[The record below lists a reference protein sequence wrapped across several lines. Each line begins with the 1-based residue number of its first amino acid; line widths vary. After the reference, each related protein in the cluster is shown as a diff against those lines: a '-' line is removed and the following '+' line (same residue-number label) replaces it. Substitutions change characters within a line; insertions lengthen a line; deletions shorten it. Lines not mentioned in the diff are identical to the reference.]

1 MYHDCI
7 MAGFGGQGIL
17 MIGDIL
23 ALAAMYEG
31 RNVTWMP
38 SYGVEMRG
46 GTARCTVVISDER
59 IGSPITGAP
68 AGCLVMNKPSL
79 EKYESWVRADG
90 VLVANGT
97 FINKEDFTRDDI
109 KTLLVPTVDIANEV
123 GDARTASMVALG
135 AYVQMTGAAEMGGLQ
150 QALEYT
156 FTGKKAKLVPINVKA
171 LESGMAFAKNGAA

>member
-23 ALAAMYEG
+23 SLAAMHDG

-59 IGSPITGAP
+59 IGSPITGTP
-68 AGCLVMNKPSL
+68 SGCLVMNKPSL
-79 EKYESWVRADG
+79 DKYESWVSPG
-90 VLVANGT
+90 GTLVANGT
-97 FINKEDFTRDDI
+97 FIQESDFTRSDI
-109 KTLLVPTVDIANEV
+109 SRLLVPTNEIAEQV
-123 GDARTASMVALG
+123 GDKRTASMVALG
-135 AYVQMTGAAEMGGLQ
+135 AYVEMTGVTDTPGLKA
-150 QALEYT
+150 ALEKT
-156 FTGKKAKLVPINVKA
+156 FSGKKAKLVPIN
-171 LESGMAFAKNGAA
+171 LEAIEQGRKFARENKK